1 MPIAN
6 HHRSRNAYHF
16 TSIENLESIID
27 HGIYSTNRKIALGIE
42 HANVAEQSIQDRRAQ
57 MLVPGADGRTVHDY
71 VPFYFAKKTP
81 MQLAVL
87 NKKNI
92 DQQFIIYLSV
102 PVSLIETI
110 PGVYFT
116 DASANTAQP
125 PNFYSINEC
134 HELDNLDWEVIDD
147 DRWRYE
153 EGDEKHRKMAEFL
166 IPDHLSLQHVNKI
179 ITWNQSFIDAVK
191 EIFRSKGVNPPP
203 IEYAGYQ
210 HYFLAPPD
218 WVNSIITGPYF
229 LNERVENT
237 ISEIITFN
245 RTKPPKFQ
253 SLREGLLAVR
263 QELSAIKELGDI
275 DGLRANYG
283 PHRDDVGTHSR
294 RVAESVVGSPEYA
307 LLDQVNR
314 DILELS
320 AYLHDIGKGPKNRWP
335 KDICGNH
342 YMNRP
347 DSDHAAESL
356 PMLKAILTEYFPFLP
371 RDTVRKIVMLVT
383 YDDLLGDIAANGRDK
398 SQLFEIVTC
407 AEDIHMLVA
416 ISKADIGSLD
426 NHWLAN
432 VSPDIDL
439 IRDEVLRSLEVEM
452 P

>member
-57 MLVPGADGRTVHDY
+57 MLVPGENGRTVHDY

-134 HELDNLDWEVIDD
+134 HKLDNLDWEVIDD

-166 IPDHLSLQHVNKI
+166 IPDHLSLQHFNKI

-218 WVNSIITGPYF
+218 WVSSIITGPYF

-253 SLREGLLAVR
+253 NLREGLLAVR

-294 RVAESVVGSPEYA
+294 RVAEGVVNSPEYNQ
-307 LLDQVNR
+307 LNQLDR

-320 AYLHDIGKGPKNRWP
+320 AYLHDIGKGPKNRWAN
-335 KDICGNH
+335 DF
-342 YMNRP
+342 MNQA
-347 DSDHAAESL
+347 DSEHAVKSL
-356 PMLKAILTEYFPFLP
+356 PMLKAVLTKDFPALP
-371 RDTVRKIVMLVT
+371 RDVVRKIVMLVT
-383 YDDLLGDIAANGRDK
+383 YDDLLGEIVAKDRNK
-398 SQLFEIVTC
+398 SQLLDIVTC
-407 AEDIHMLVA
+407 AEDIQMLVA
-416 ISKADIGSLD
+416 LSKADIAALEND
-426 NHWLAN
+426 WLGR
-432 VSPDIDL
+432 VSAGIDML
-439 IRDEVLRSLEVEM
+439 RQEVLESLEGEVS
-452 P
+452 